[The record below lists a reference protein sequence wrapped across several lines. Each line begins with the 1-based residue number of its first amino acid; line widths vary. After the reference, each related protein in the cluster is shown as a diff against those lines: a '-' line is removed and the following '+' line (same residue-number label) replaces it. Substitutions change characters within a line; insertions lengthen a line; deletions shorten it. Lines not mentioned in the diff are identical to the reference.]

1 MIFYIIIALLWGVTI
16 PGLAILVYHRNTPI
30 VATRDLSLTIIE
42 FFALIIA
49 HTLCLISY
57 ELLFSD
63 IEAFQRSC
71 VYLITCPMG
80 ITNSLCFVSALFFFF
95 FFSCSFLTF
104 LFLLF
109 YFFLLFLTFV
119 LLLFLL
125 LLCFPSFFVSLFF
138 AEPSMYN
145 SSII

>member
-71 VYLITCPMG
+71 VYLITWPMG
-80 ITNSLCFVSALFFFF
+80 ITNSLCFVSVLF

-119 LLLFLL
+119 LLLFFIIIVL
-125 LLCFPSFFVSLFF
+125 PFFLR
-138 AEPSMYN
+138 
-145 SSII
+145 